1 MEHDLTY
8 EKRLLDLLGYSIDE
22 ECIDN
27 KWTIRD
33 EYGNDIGYTEY
44 LKAPNEDDDLGL
56 ELFISGDITDSNN
69 GPYYHTVIDTD
80 TISYNATR
88 NVDEKAYHFD
98 IKNVGDL
105 HLSLVPVTPTGLDPF
120 MMFELYSEKYGNI
133 FLNLFKTK
141 TAYAVI
147 STCQC
152 SLNLEYVYNIND
164 YEVREEV
171 DFRNADYSNINE
183 YKTYTFKRSYQSL
196 KNTSIYHWVGIEASN
211 SIYNKDKLCV
221 TPIIDGKFGK
231 SNYIKNKTAEDFA
244 KEHSRGIELF
254 NQLRELTNKILP
266 FKVDIFY
273 EILKNDIK
281 EYGLESFFEEDIK
294 KLRK

>member
-8 EKRLLDLLGYSIDE
+8 EKRILDLLGYSIDE
-22 ECIDN
+22 KCINN

-33 EYGNDIGYTEY
+33 ENGNKIGYTEY
-44 LKAPNEDDDLGL
+44 LVTPKENDDLGL
-56 ELFISGDITDSNN
+56 KLFISGDIHDPNN
-69 GPYYHTVIDTD
+69 GPYYHTVIDSD
-80 TISYNATR
+80 TISYNASR
-88 NVDEKAYHFD
+88 NVEGKAYHFD

-105 HLSLVPVTPTGLDPF
+105 HLSLVPVTPSGLDIF

-147 STCQC
+147 STCQS
-152 SLNLEYVYNIND
+152 SLNFEYVYKING
-164 YEVREEV
+164 YEVSEEV
-171 DFRNADYSNINE
+171 DFRNAEYSNINE
-183 YKTYTFKRSYQSL
+183 YKTYTFKRSYRSL
-196 KNTSIYHWVGIEASN
+196 DNTAIYHWEGIEASN

-221 TPIIDGKFGK
+221 TPIVDGKFGK
-231 SNYIKNKTAEDFA
+231 SNYIKNKTAEDYA
-244 KEHSRGIELF
+244 KEHGRGIELF

-273 EILKNDIK
+273 EILKDDIK
-281 EYGLESFFEEDIK
+281 EYGLESFFEEDTK
-294 KLRK
+294 KLSK